1 MKKLVLF
8 LPVALALMLLSCMNR
23 HDNIPQQKIT
33 EWEATKGKT
42 RVSKMVAHD
51 SLDDALRLIIELE
64 PMRTDDPQI
73 PFIKGIIWYKLGK
86 TDSATQAIQRSAF
99 IYDSLMAIQPNMN
112 DAINKA
118 TCILLLQGDEAYQLM
133 LDSIENTLEGRDKE
147 IIQHLF
153 RDVTDSIILSCL
165 DRDVWEIWEP

>member
-1 MKKLVLF
+1 
-8 LPVALALMLLSCMNR
+8 MNR
-23 HDNIPQQKIT
+23 HDNISQQKIT

-51 SLDDALRLIIELE
+51 SIDDALRLIIELE

-73 PFIKGIIWYKLGK
+73 PFIKGIIWHKLGK
-86 TDSATQAIQRSAF
+86 TDSATQAFQRSAF
-99 IYDSLMAIQPNMN
+99 IYDSLLAIRPNMN

>member
-1 MKKLVLF
+1 
-8 LPVALALMLLSCMNR
+8 
-23 HDNIPQQKIT
+23 
-33 EWEATKGKT
+33 
-42 RVSKMVAHD
+42 
-51 SLDDALRLIIELE
+51 
-64 PMRTDDPQI
+64 
-73 PFIKGIIWYKLGK
+73 
-86 TDSATQAIQRSAF
+86 
-99 IYDSLMAIQPNMN
+99 MN